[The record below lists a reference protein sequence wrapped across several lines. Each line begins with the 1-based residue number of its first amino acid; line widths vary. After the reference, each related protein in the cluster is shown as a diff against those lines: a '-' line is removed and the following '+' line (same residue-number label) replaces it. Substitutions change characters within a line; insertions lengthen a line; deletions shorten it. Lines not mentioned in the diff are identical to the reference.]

1 MNKKRGVGVAITVIT
16 ICVAA
21 GTLWMAGKA
30 RYGNQDV
37 SRESKQEKE
46 GKEDRKTEKESD
58 QYAIDRAASMG
69 ETIQIA
75 DVEQRFDCVVKSAAV
90 TKTPEGFQLPA
101 SRRDWM
107 WDQES
112 IQVDESGQIRN
123 EYSYVIVDLNI
134 TNPAQKEQ
142 FMYLNTIYLRAGGTE
157 EEAAEAVMRGDRT
170 AEEAD
175 EHNYMKL
182 RLQPQESKDLKLVY
196 IEKDEKIE
204 KREAYL
210 VFNLMGGYV
219 DGVRNEYVKA
229 VKFTWGQ

>member
-1 MNKKRGVGVAITVIT
+1 
-16 ICVAA
+16 
-21 GTLWMAGKA
+21 
-30 RYGNQDV
+30 
-37 SRESKQEKE
+37 
-46 GKEDRKTEKESD
+46 
-58 QYAIDRAASMG
+58 
-69 ETIQIA
+69 
-75 DVEQRFDCVVKSAAV
+75 
-90 TKTPEGFQLPA
+90 
-101 SRRDWM
+101 M

-112 IQVDESGQIRN
+112 IQIDETGQIRN

-142 FMYLNTIYLRAGGTE
+142 FMYLNTIYLRAGGME
-157 EEAAEAVMRGDRT
+157 EEAAEAFMRGDRT
-170 AEEAD
+170 VEESD
-175 EHNYMKL
+175 GHNYMEL

-210 VFNLMGGYV
+210 VFNLTGAYQ